1 MYVNFSVPVYGVTVR
16 YNFLHFFP
24 PRLTNPS
31 LISSRRTHAT
41 SLTKLYNFGSSFVS
55 LELSPSECNCC
66 MKESVKR
73 CCVLNCSID
82 AVVVVFGRLVVCMYG
97 LLTGVA
103 ETNVFVA
110 LIEGTYEFS
119 ELDAA
124 PEYELESGTLK
135 LNGVKP
141 ILEDVPKKGFGKGYP
156 ET

>member
-1 MYVNFSVPVYGVTVR
+1 
-16 YNFLHFFP
+16 
-24 PRLTNPS
+24 
-31 LISSRRTHAT
+31 
-41 SLTKLYNFGSSFVS
+41 
-55 LELSPSECNCC
+55 

-156 ET
+156 ETWYELLAAESGSFNIDNVSSDKVFLRFSLMPYGSKRETE

>member
-1 MYVNFSVPVYGVTVR
+1 
-16 YNFLHFFP
+16 
-24 PRLTNPS
+24 
-31 LISSRRTHAT
+31 
-41 SLTKLYNFGSSFVS
+41 
-55 LELSPSECNCC
+55 

-135 LNGVKP
+135 LNGAKP

-156 ET
+156 ETWYELLVAESESFNIDNVSSDKVFLRFSLMPYGSKRETE

>member
-1 MYVNFSVPVYGVTVR
+1 
-16 YNFLHFFP
+16 
-24 PRLTNPS
+24 
-31 LISSRRTHAT
+31 
-41 SLTKLYNFGSSFVS
+41 
-55 LELSPSECNCC
+55 

-156 ET
+156 ETWYELLVAESGSFNIDNVSSDKVFLRFSLMPYGSKRETE